1 VYAAE
6 ERIMTR
12 TILLAFAAILL
23 ALPAW
28 AQTRYQTE
36 REAQMQREEQM
47 RRDTQAQ
54 RTMQVPA
61 RTNPSIT
68 AESLRDSYRIS
79 ARQREE
85 RATKLSAADY
95 QELARQRRQLDD
107 AIRRL
112 ERGGN
117 VGAGDVDRILGNDTV
132 Y

>member
-1 VYAAE
+1 
-6 ERIMTR
+6 MTR
-12 TILLAFAAILL
+12 TTLGLALAAILL

-47 RRDTQAQ
+47 RRDTQQMQ
-54 RTMQVPA
+54 RSTQVPVRA
-61 RTNPSIT
+61 NPSIT

-79 ARQREE
+79 AQQRES

-95 QELARQRRQLDD
+95 RELARQRRQLDD
-107 AIRRL
+107 AIRRV

-117 VGAGDVDRILGNDTV
+117 VGAGDVDRIIGNDTV